1 MFKSIIRTLRALRS
15 HISGNATL
23 LVAIGMP
30 AFMGAAGLAVDVTQ
44 WYAWKRELQLATDQ
58 AAIAGAWARTDSATA
73 STYITR
79 AKQDYNANL
88 TLVKK
93 FASVPTVTLAN
104 YSNGVANS
112 VAVTATASK
121 ALPFSSIITGEA
133 ATIQAYSQASFAKGA
148 DYSACLIATAGTGS
162 GTLNVGG
169 NATVKAK
176 CGLAALSCSNDAITI
191 SSNATVTTDS
201 IATCG
206 TVDAPSSLDPVI
218 TENLGPGVLTDA
230 YAALSPPTNN
240 TARTYACTG
249 TGQNKKAT
257 PLAGTYTGGLKVA
270 CPTTLGKGIY
280 VINGGDLDLSAN
292 YNVTGT
298 NVMFVLKNGATLKLG
313 GSGNG
318 NTVKLTP
325 MQSADFVAAGYS
337 LTLANKYANMLI
349 FEDRTSNPTQNHII
363 NGNSTSLFQGT
374 IYLPKGTAQ
383 INGTANLT
391 STCLQIS
398 AFKITILGNAV
409 LDTQCPTTSA
419 IHLGSAT
426 AKVRLVV

>member
-58 AAIAGAWARTDSATA
+58 AAIAGAWARTDNATA

-79 AKQDYNANL
+79 ATQDYNANL
-88 TLVKK
+88 DLVAD
-93 FASVPTVTLAN
+93 FASTPTVELAN
-104 YSNGVANS
+104 YNNGNANS

-121 ALPFSSIITGEA
+121 SLPFSSIITGEA
-133 ATIQAYSQASFAKGA
+133 ATISAHSQASFAQGA
-148 DYSACLIATAGTGS
+148 DYSACLIATTNNGTGLS
-162 GTLNVGG
+162 VGG

-176 CGLAALSCSNDAITI
+176 CGLAALSCSTDAITI
-191 SSNATVTTDS
+191 SSNATVNTDS

-206 TVDAPSSLDPVI
+206 TVDAPSSLDSVI
-218 TENLGPGVLTDA
+218 TENLGAGVLTDA
-230 YAALSPPTNN
+230 YIALSPPTNN
-240 TARTYACTG
+240 TARTYSCTG
-249 TGQNKKAT
+249 KGPVKTAT

-270 CPTTLGKGIY
+270 CKTTLGKGIY

-292 YNVTGT
+292 YIVTGT

-318 NTVKLTP
+318 NTVTLTP
-325 MQSADFVAAGYS
+325 MQAADFTALGYS
-337 LTLANKYANMLI
+337 VTLANQYAGMLI
-349 FEDRTSNPTQNHII
+349 FESRTSTPSSNHII
-363 NGNSTSLFQGT
+363 NGNSTSLFQGI
-374 IYLPKGTAQ
+374 IYLPNGTAQ
-383 INGTANLT
+383 INGTARLD

-398 AFKITILGNAV
+398 AYRIIILGTAE
-409 LDTQCPTTSA
+409 LDTRCPTSAA
-419 IHLGSAT
+419 IHVGSAG
-426 AKVRLVV
+426 AKVKLVV

>member
-88 TLVKK
+88 DLVAN
-93 FASVPTVTLAN
+93 FASIPTVQLAN
-104 YSNGVANS
+104 YANGVANS

-133 ATIQAYSQASFAKGA
+133 ATISAYSQASFAAGA

-162 GTLNVGG
+162 GSLSVGG

-176 CGLAALSCSNDAITI
+176 CGLAALSCSADAVTI
-191 SSNATVTTDS
+191 SSNATVLTDS

-206 TVDAPSSLDPVI
+206 TVDAPSSLDSVI

-240 TARTYACTG
+240 TARTYSCTG
-249 TGQNKKAT
+249 KGAVKTAT

-270 CPTTLGKGIY
+270 CKTTLGSGIY
-280 VINGGDLDLSAN
+280 VINGGDLDLTAN
-292 YNVTGT
+292 YGVTGT

-318 NTVKLTP
+318 NTVTLTP
-325 MQSADFVAAGYS
+325 MLAANFTALGYPVA
-337 LTLANKYANMLI
+337 LANQYAGMLI
-349 FEDRTSNPTQNHII
+349 FEDRNSTPAGDHII

-374 IYLPKGTAQ
+374 IYLPKGTAR
-383 INGTANLT
+383 INGTANLD

-398 AFKITILGNAV
+398 AYRINILGNAQI
-409 LDTQCPTTSA
+409 DTRCPTSAA

-426 AKVRLVV
+426 AKVKLVV